1 MIIMI
6 VMLGIRPEDVLN
18 NLFLKELQ
26 YNYLFCI
33 SANLLKK
40 SFPGIGPGHLAEAP
54 IDLANN
60 ISRRLDRLYYLA
72 FGLTVS
78 IREIVYWRTYVRKFT
93 QKNWSQCYCVQTALN
108 TRPALTIRRQL
119 CVCFG
124 SKVSC

>member
-6 VMLGIRPEDVLN
+6 VMLGIRPEDNLFN

-40 SFPGIGPGHLAEAP
+40 SFSGIGPGHLAEAP

-60 ISRRLDRLYYLA
+60 ISRRPTVL
-72 FGLTVS
+72 FGFRPVS
-78 IREIVYWRTYVRKFT
+78 IREIVYLRTCVRKFT